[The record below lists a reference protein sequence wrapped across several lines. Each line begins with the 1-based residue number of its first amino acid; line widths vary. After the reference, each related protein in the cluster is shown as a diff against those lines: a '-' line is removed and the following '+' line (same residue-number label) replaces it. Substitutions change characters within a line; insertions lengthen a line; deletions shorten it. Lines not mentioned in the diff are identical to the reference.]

1 MYVFYVDSKQMG
13 VVGCTPYNGT
23 YLFNYLVFTVRLRL
37 RNRAQKIGKDKNK
50 NGLLYMNNP
59 VL

>member
-1 MYVFYVDSKQMG
+1 MYVFYIVNRG
-13 VVGCTPYNGT
+13 VWLVVQWYITT
-23 YLFNYLVFTVRLRL
+23 YLFNYLVFPVRLRL